1 METVGDSPGQVRHG
15 TDPFHVIARIPRH
28 RDLSRHAEWS
38 SGYACAGGRME
49 AVHFFLVVE
58 NDWLYG
64 SGLAD
69 MKGGLAALIAAAAA
83 VMNARE

>member
-1 METVGDSPGQVRHG
+1 MVVWIRLCRW
-15 TDPFHVIARIPRH
+15 TDG
-28 RDLSRHAEWS
+28 
-38 SGYACAGGRME
+38 SGP
-49 AVHFFLVVE
+49 FFLVVE